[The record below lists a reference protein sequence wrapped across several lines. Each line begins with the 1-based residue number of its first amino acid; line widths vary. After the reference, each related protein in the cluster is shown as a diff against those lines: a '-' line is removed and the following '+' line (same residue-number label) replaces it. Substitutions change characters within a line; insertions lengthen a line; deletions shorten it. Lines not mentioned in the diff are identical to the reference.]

1 MFEVPRGYRFA
12 AVEAGFKYTNRSDL
26 SLVISDC
33 PAAAA
38 GVFTTNR
45 FQAAPVVVSRE
56 ALAASSPARAIM
68 VNAGQAN
75 ACTGEEGIRR
85 CLATRE
91 MIAAP
96 LGIDPGEVLVAST
109 GVIGDHLPMDRFERG
124 TRALAEHAGQGSPLD
139 MAKAIMTTDTFPK
152 LVASRVA
159 LESGEVRLLGFC
171 KGAGM
176 ICPNMATMLGFVI
189 CDAQVDP
196 LWWQKTLR
204 AAVDTSFNA
213 ITVDGDMSTNDCI
226 LALANGCSGVNAVSG
241 SDRRNLAGALTDLC
255 RELAFRIV
263 QDAEGGTKVLR
274 IRVDGARSRQQAERV
289 ARVVGHSPLVKTA
302 LYGQD
307 PNWGRIVAAVGRSG
321 ADFDPRDVSVAIGE
335 TVIFDKGQP
344 VQGDWDSILAPV
356 LKRDEICLRVSL
368 GRGRGTYELLASDL
382 TEEYI
387 RINAHYRT

>member
-1 MFEVPRGYRFA
+1 
-12 AVEAGFKYTNRSDL
+12 
-26 SLVISDC
+26 
-33 PAAAA
+33 
-38 GVFTTNR
+38 
-45 FQAAPVVVSRE
+45 
-56 ALAASSPARAIM
+56 
-68 VNAGQAN
+68 
-75 ACTGEEGIRR
+75 
-85 CLATRE
+85 
-91 MIAAP
+91 
-96 LGIDPGEVLVAST
+96 
-109 GVIGDHLPMDRFERG
+109 
-124 TRALAEHAGQGSPLD
+124 
-139 MAKAIMTTDTFPK
+139 
-152 LVASRVA
+152 
-159 LESGEVRLLGFC
+159 
-171 KGAGM
+171 
-176 ICPNMATMLGFVI
+176 
-189 CDAQVDP
+189 
-196 LWWQKTLR
+196 
-204 AAVDTSFNA
+204 
-213 ITVDGDMSTNDCI
+213 
-226 LALANGCSGVNAVSG
+226 
-241 SDRRNLAGALTDLC
+241 LTDLC

>member
-12 AVEAGFKYTNRSDL
+12 AVEAGFKYANRSDL
-26 SLVISDC
+26 SLVVSDC

-45 FQAAPVVVSRE
+45 FQAAPVVVSRKT
-56 ALAASSPARAIM
+56 LADSPTARAIM

-91 MIAAP
+91 MIASP
-96 LGIDPGEVLVAST
+96 LGIDPNEVLVAST
-109 GVIGDHLPMDRFERG
+109 GVIGDHLPMDLFEQG
-124 TRALAEHAGQGSPLD
+124 THALADNLGQSFALD

-152 LVASRVA
+152 LVTTKIA
-159 LESGEVRLLGFC
+159 LENGEIRLLGFC

-196 LWWQKTLR
+196 LWWQKTLQK
-204 AAVDTSFNA
+204 AVDTSFNA
-213 ITVDGDMSTNDCI
+213 ITVDGDTSTNDCI
-226 LALANGCSGVNAVSG
+226 LALANGCSGVKVVSQ
-241 SDRRNLAGALTDLC
+241 SDQRLLAAGLTDLC
-255 RELAFRIV
+255 RDLAFRIV

-274 IRVDGARSRQQAERV
+274 IQVDGAKSRQQAETV

-321 ADFDPRDVSVAIGE
+321 AEFDPGDVCVAIGQ
-335 TVIFDKGQP
+335 TMIFDKGQP
-344 VQGDWDSILAPV
+344 VEGDWDSILAPV
-356 LKRDEICLRVSL
+356 LKRDEVILRISL
-368 GRGRGTYELLASDL
+368 GTGRGRYELLASDL

-387 RINAHYRT
+387 RINADYRT